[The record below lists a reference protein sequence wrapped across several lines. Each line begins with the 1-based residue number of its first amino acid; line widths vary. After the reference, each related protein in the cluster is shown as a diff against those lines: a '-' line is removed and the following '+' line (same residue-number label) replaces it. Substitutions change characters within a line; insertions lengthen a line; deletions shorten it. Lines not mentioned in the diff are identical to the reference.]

1 MATPIS
7 KVTLTIDNRDYV
19 QGLNQASNQ
28 TKSFG
33 TEAAAAFNRADDASK
48 KLNLSASNLTGGLLK
63 LRGTLATIGIGA
75 FAVSALQ
82 GADAIMDLSSATGI
96 SVGKLLEFEKGLQT
110 AGGRAADSAK
120 AITTFYGS
128 IEEANAGS
136 DKAQE
141 TFKKLGITLRDLKT
155 LSEEDLLDKT
165 LKGFVNIQDPI
176 AKSRT
181 AIDLFGKSFQTVN
194 PQQLGDELDKLRGQL
209 SAQES
214 ATRDAAVAIEQ
225 FEKLISAL
233 KGAVV
238 IALKPFLEFFG
249 TFKDGEY
256 DVRSMAGSIQSLAAA
271 YVALRVAAFGAAIAQ
286 AAAGGGIKGGVAGI
300 ATGLAAAALTFK
312 GINELMQQMEG
323 PMPYAG
329 QKAPMGPDA
338 TMDEQRA
345 EDKRIREGR
354 NRDDARRE
362 REQQI
367 GKELQGQLNSVN
379 QLADGY
385 KRAAQSNMDR
395 YTQEVDIL
403 GKTEY
408 EIELIKG
415 RGEIEKRYADN
426 LAALEEKKKG
436 AKGATLALIQQTI
449 DDLNGLKT
457 SEIDIFEITR
467 KQTFEYKLQQEE
479 VKRITDQIEKQ
490 LEIQQK
496 LGDSLRSIND
506 QRKDVEFQGSTVGMG
521 SREKEIASIQENSR
535 KAAMEAGRAYA
546 AAFEDSGDGMTA
558 ERAQEFA
565 DGLSKITEGYQ
576 AIAYA
581 QLANLEASRSW
592 EAGWKEAF
600 ANYVDDATNAANT
613 SREMFSSAVGSMNS
627 ALDKFVETGKLNFGD
642 LARSIIQ
649 DLLKIQ
655 LRKAAAGFL
664 GSLFGI
670 PGMAQGGPVAGGMP
684 YLIGE
689 QGPELFVPKNAGTI
703 IPNHKLGGNSST
715 AQPAPVV
722 NNYNYSI
729 SAIDAKSVSQLFYE
743 NRQTLFGTV
752 EAAKKELPFR
762 R

>member
-7 KVTLTIDNRDYV
+7 KVILTIDNRDYV
-19 QGLNQASNQ
+19 LGLNQASNQ

-48 KLNLSASNLTGGLLK
+48 KLNLSAGNLTGGLLK
-63 LRGTLATIGIGA
+63 LRGTIATIGLGA
-75 FAVSALQ
+75 FAATALQ
-82 GADAIMDLSSATGI
+82 GADAIADLSDATGI
-96 SVGKLLEFEKGLQT
+96 SIGKLLEFQQGLQI
-110 AGGRAADSAK
+110 AGGNAADSAK

-128 IEEANAGS
+128 IEEANTGS

-141 TFKKLGITLRDLKT
+141 TFKKLGVTLKDLKT

-165 LKGFVNIQDPI
+165 LKGFNNIQDPI
-176 AKSRT
+176 AKSRA
-181 AIDLFGKSFQTVN
+181 AIDLFGKSFQTVT
-194 PQQLGDELDKLRGQL
+194 PEKLGDALDNLRGKL
-209 SAQES
+209 SAQENS
-214 ATRDAAVAIEQ
+214 TKDAADAIDQ
-225 FEKLISAL
+225 FEKLVNSL

-238 IALKPFLEFFG
+238 LALQPFLTFIG

-256 DVRSMAGSIQSLAAA
+256 DVRSMAGAIQSLVAA
-271 YVALRVAAFGAAIAQ
+271 YVSLRVAAFGAAIAQ
-286 AAAGGGIKGGVAGI
+286 SAVGGGMKGGLAGL
-300 ATGLAAAALTFK
+300 ATGAAAATATYLALQ
-312 GINELMQQMEG
+312 ELMDKAGAGPQPGQSAPGGPNASMAEQQ
-323 PMPYAG
+323 
-329 QKAPMGPDA
+329 
-338 TMDEQRA
+338 A
-345 EDKRIREGR
+345 EERRIREGR
-354 NRDDARRE
+354 NRDTARRE

-385 KRAAQSNMDR
+385 KRAAQTNMDR

-436 AKGATLALIQQTI
+436 AKGETLALIQKTI
-449 DDLNGLKT
+449 SDLDGLKT

-490 LEIQQK
+490 LDTQQK
-496 LGDSLRSIND
+496 LGDALRSIND

-521 SREKEIASIQENSR
+521 SRQKEVASIQENSR

-684 YLIGE
+684 YVIGE

-703 IPNHKLGGNSST
+703 IPNHKLGGGST